1 MNINEMSMDQL
12 KAMAYDNYITMQQC
26 QLNIQTLNAEIL
38 KREQQP
44 KDAKPKVAK
53 VKNDSIN

>member
-12 KAMAYDNYITMQQC
+12 KAMAYHNYITMQQC

-53 VKNDSIN
+53 VKNDSVN